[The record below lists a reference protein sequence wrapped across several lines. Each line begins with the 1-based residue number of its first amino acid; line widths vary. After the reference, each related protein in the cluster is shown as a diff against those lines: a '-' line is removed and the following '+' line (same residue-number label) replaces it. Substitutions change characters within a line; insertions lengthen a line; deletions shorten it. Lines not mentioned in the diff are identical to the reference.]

1 MNSLSFPPSSV
12 LFSPSHV
19 LFLSTPKCPE
29 PSPTAL
35 AFKASGLTS
44 YPWPPPPAL
53 TAVSHSGLPARL
65 NSDSSPHAGPLKG
78 TLFSQ
83 TCAGLNLLILKSH
96 FTLDHQRQ
104 SLPVYPSAP
113 PAPVVHPFLYLL
125 FNNIYCLCS
134 CSLSGLLT
142 RTQAPQK
149 SDSAS
154 DTRVPAHRSV
164 SLSDLLEEWTLSP
177 SA

>member
-44 YPWPPPPAL
+44 YPRPPPPAL

-65 NSDSSPHAGPLKG
+65 NPDSSPHAGPLKG

-113 PAPVVHPFLYLL
+113 PPPRSSIL
-125 FNNIYCLCS
+125 FFTCSSTIYTVYAAAHS
-134 CSLSGLLT
+134 RDSSLGHKLHRRVTQRLTHECLLT
-142 RTQAPQK
+142 EACR
-149 SDSAS
+149 
-154 DTRVPAHRSV
+154 
-164 SLSDLLEEWTLSP
+164 
-177 SA
+177 